1 MTTELDRA
9 IALCEEN
16 GLTVVTPRDDKD
28 VQLRQLWD
36 NAMKTLRMAR
46 DVAESGGKLT
56 VEHGTW
62 LSERADVVALLRS
75 AAVHHIDTI
84 LADVIVVKA
93 DRHAA

>member
-1 MTTELDRA
+1 MATELEEA
-9 IALCEEN
+9 IAIVEGA

-28 VQLRQLWD
+28 VQLRRLWD
-36 NAMKTLRMAR
+36 SAMKTLRMAR
-46 DVAESGGKLT
+46 DVADSGGKLT

-75 AAVHHIDTI
+75 AAVRHIDTI